1 MRAVSVGLRVGHM
14 WSSHARRKVPILGK
28 HTKRI
33 TCGAWSRENLLA
45 LGSDDRTLTVSRDN
59 GDTVHQV
66 SVRLDASDIQFSEM
80 KSDEQTTAGEN
91 TVRVG
96 GEWRRWGGEGSGG
109 GGEGKESEGGGG
121 ATPSTRCQCGWTPR
135 TYSSLR

>member
-1 MRAVSVGLRVGHM
+1 M
-14 WSSHARRKVPILGK
+14 
-28 HTKRI
+28 
-33 TCGAWSRENLLA
+33 
-45 LGSDDRTLTVSRDN
+45 
-59 GDTVHQV
+59 
-66 SVRLDASDIQFSEM
+66 RLDASDIQFSEM

-121 ATPSTRCQCGWTPR
+121 ATPSFKKINLAKLATMTRFLHE
-135 TYSSLR
+135 SS